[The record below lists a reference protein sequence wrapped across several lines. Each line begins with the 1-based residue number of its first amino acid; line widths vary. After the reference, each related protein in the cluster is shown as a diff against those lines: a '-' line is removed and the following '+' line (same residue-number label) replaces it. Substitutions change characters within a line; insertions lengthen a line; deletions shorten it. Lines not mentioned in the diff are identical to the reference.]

1 MSPGSRTVR
10 FDRLCGPA
18 NGYTET
24 LPGRPPTGLQ
34 SWLPM
39 TGGHPRIGHGFDA
52 HRLGG
57 APPLKLAGVVVDTSQ
72 GLVATSDG
80 DAVAHAVADALL
92 GAASLGDVGKLFP
105 SGDERWRGADSMELL
120 ARVVELLGVEGMG
133 VGNIDVTVIAERV
146 RISPHRDLMRRRLAT
161 VLGTG
166 TDQVS
171 VKATTTDGM
180 GFAGRGEGIAA
191 SAVVLLVPVPHVPSS
206 SSSGD

>member
-1 MSPGSRTVR
+1 
-10 FDRLCGPA
+10 
-18 NGYTET
+18 
-24 LPGRPPTGLQ
+24 
-34 SWLPM
+34 M
-39 TGGHPRIGHGFDA
+39 TGGRTRIGNGFDA

-57 APPLKLAGVVVDTSQ
+57 TPPLKLAGVVVDTSQ
-72 GLVATSDG
+72 GLLATSDG

-92 GAASLGDVGKLFP
+92 GAASLGDVGELFP

-133 VGNIDVTVIAERV
+133 VGNLDVTVIAERI

-161 VLGTG
+161 VLGTK
-166 TDQVS
+166 TDRVS

-191 SAVVLLVPVPHVPSS
+191 SAVVLLVPVPPVRPPSGS
-206 SSSGD
+206 AD